1 VSLWQ
6 RFRLDGR
13 RALVTGGSRGL
24 GRVIAAAL
32 AEAGAEVVIAGRD
45 AATLEH
51 ARQELAAAGAVVHA
65 LQGDVSTPDLA
76 ERLCAE
82 ALNKFTGFD
91 VLVNNVG
98 GRRIA
103 TPTEELPLADWQRI
117 LDLNLTSA
125 LVCCQRVGKGM
136 LERRRGAVVNV
147 GSIAAFVATRD
158 IGGRGYETAKAAL
171 TMLTRTLAADWADR
185 GVRVNA
191 LAPGVFE
198 TDPNKKWFGERP
210 GFRERFLDMVP
221 MGRLGDPAEVGPA
234 AVFLAS
240 DAASYV
246 TGAVLVV
253 DGGYTL
259 W

>member
-1 VSLWQ
+1 VSFWQ

-32 AEAGAEVVIAGRD
+32 AEAGAEVVLVGRD
-45 AATLEH
+45 AATLTA
-51 ARQELAAAGAVVHA
+51 ARDELQTIGAVAHA
-65 LQGDVSTPDLA
+65 LQGDVGTPEGA
-76 ERLCAE
+76 ERLSAE
-82 ALNKFTGFD
+82 ALNNFGGFD

-98 GRRIA
+98 GRRLA
-103 TPTEELPLADWQRI
+103 TPTEDLPLADWQRI

-125 LVCCQRVGKGM
+125 LVCCQRVGRGM
-136 LERRRGAVVNV
+136 LERGRGSIVNV
-147 GSIAAFVATRD
+147 GSIAAQVVTRD
-158 IGGRGYETAKAAL
+158 IGGRAYETAKAAL
-171 TMLTRTLAADWADR
+171 TMLTRTLAADWAGR

-221 MGRLGDPAEVGPA
+221 MGRLGDPAEIGPA

>member
-6 RFRLDGR
+6 QFRLDGR

-24 GRVIAAAL
+24 GRVMAAAL
-32 AEAGAEVVIAGRD
+32 AEAGADVVLVGRD
-45 AATLEH
+45 ADSLRAAKDEF
-51 ARQELAAAGAVVHA
+51 AGPSRVYELV
-65 LQGDVSTPDLA
+65 GDLGTPEGA
-76 ERLCAE
+76 ERVCAE
-82 ALNKFTGFD
+82 ALNKFGGFD

-98 GRRIA
+98 GRRLA
-103 TPTEELPLADWQRI
+103 TPTEDLPLADWQRI
-117 LDLNLTSA
+117 IDLNLTSA

-136 LERRRGAVVNV
+136 LERGRGSILNV
-147 GSIAAFVATRD
+147 GSIAAQVVTRD

-171 TMLTRTLAADWADR
+171 TMLTRTLAADWAPR

-191 LAPGVFE
+191 LAPGVFL

-210 GFRERFLDMVP
+210 GFQQRFLDRVP
-221 MGRLGDPAEVGPA
+221 MGRLGDPTEIGPA

-246 TGAVLVV
+246 TGAVLVI